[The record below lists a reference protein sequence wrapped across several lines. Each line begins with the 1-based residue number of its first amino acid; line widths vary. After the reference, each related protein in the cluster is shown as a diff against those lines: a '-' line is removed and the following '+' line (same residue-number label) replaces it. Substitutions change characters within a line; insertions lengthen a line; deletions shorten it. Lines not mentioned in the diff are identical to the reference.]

1 MLEPRAQRAHYVYT
15 MASFVAE
22 VKGVKFHD
30 CRGLRACR
38 GERVVLRRQ
47 PYNAYDANCVEVQ
60 LQRGRRLLGHL
71 EAAVAARLS
80 PLMRDVPVEV
90 AGCCGRRDR
99 RQGHCW
105 STHVSAFHHRTLER
119 ARG

>member
-1 MLEPRAQRAHYVYT
+1 MHSAHYAGLAASVPLV
-15 MASFVAE
+15 SFVAE
-22 VKGVKFHD
+22 VKGVKFYD

-47 PYNAYDANCVEVQ
+47 PYNTYDVYCVEVR

-80 PLMRDVPVEV
+80 PLMRDVPVKV
-90 AGCCGRRDR
+90 AG
-99 RQGHCW
+99 
-105 STHVSAFHHRTLER
+105 
-119 ARG
+119 